1 MSRIKHIILRCN
13 VLKLAANET
22 SPNKSV
28 SFLGQDE
35 LHDRHELGT
44 KPYTQRISVG
54 HIRIFEHVIQ
64 SAQKGK
70 KINVSSFAH
79 TNFRPSCLPCQTC
92 VVKNSIRYIIVYWT
106 LLLVLFCYCISD
118 FRIF

>member
-79 TNFRPSCLPCQTC
+79 INFCLSCLPCQTC
-92 VVKNSIRYIIVYWT
+92 VVKKNQSDI
-106 LLLVLFCYCISD
+106 LLFIGRHY
-118 FRIF
+118 